1 MTIAIIQ
8 EILILST
15 KVKIAIY
22 KISRVNMIALLLG
35 ICILDKESELAMLKS
50 ESWIVIKIPKNK
62 SKNN

>member
-1 MTIAIIQ
+1 MRRAIIQ

-35 ICILDKESELAMLKS
+35 ICILDKESELVILKS
-50 ESWIVIKIPKNK
+50 ESWTVIKMPKK
-62 SKNN
+62 